1 MSQIIGILKC
11 LFWLLFLLT
20 LLSERKK
27 KTLSCKN
34 WDWLILDISV
44 DEALSW
50 QDIAKRKASL
60 STQHAGI
67 HSEFE
72 FDEGFDTVKN
82 NWCILISSV
91 SLTISYFDVN
101 VKFANLEMKL

>member
-1 MSQIIGILKC
+1 M
-11 LFWLLFLLT
+11 
-20 LLSERKK
+20 
-27 KTLSCKN
+27 
-34 WDWLILDISV
+34 
-44 DEALSW
+44 DESLSW

-82 NWCILISSV
+82 N
-91 SLTISYFDVN
+91 
-101 VKFANLEMKL
+101 